1 MDVSNLLG
9 ILIAISVS
17 IFVMYIAKFENK
29 IVQKILHWLPAI
41 LLTFL
46 IPGILSFIF
55 NLSLENIVLH
65 DWSKAYIY
73 PITIFCIMSSM
84 SLAQLKIV
92 GLKPLLLF
100 FIGSFTIAIIPALL
114 FMLYFMG
121 SEQMVDLWKGIIPIV
136 GSWIGGSSS
145 MLVLK
150 EYVAVREDLFL
161 SVLLLDNMIQNIV
174 MIFLFQIIRKTDY
187 FNQKFKITQS
197 ITFSQSNKDPALDTQ
212 KNPYLSVLIS
222 LLVTA
227 GVVTMNFSF
236 ITNVIILSILGL
248 LIGNLLR
255 FWSFDVNLKIGSIG
269 IIVIMSILGLKL
281 KFNDFELPMILILF
295 MVNWMIINLLV
306 IAYFNYKLKISMA
319 WGPIAMMANIGGI
332 STSPALAS
340 AYNEKLMPHAV
351 VLAIVSMA
359 TGTFW
364 GFLTTFLIELQL

>member
-1 MDVSNLLG
+1 LSESNLLG
-9 ILIAISVS
+9 IFIALSVS
-17 IFVMYIAKFENK
+17 IFVMMIAKYENK

-46 IPGILSFIF
+46 IPGVLSFVF
-55 NLSLENIVLH
+55 DLSLENIVLH

-92 GLKPLLLF
+92 GLKPLILF
-100 FIGSFTIAIIPALL
+100 FIGSFTIAVIPALL
-114 FMLYFMG
+114 FMLYYLG
-121 SEQMVDLWKGIIPIV
+121 NEQMADLWKGIIPIV

-174 MIFLFQIIRKTDY
+174 MIFLFQIIRRTDEY
-187 FNQKFKITQS
+187 NQKFNISQPIS
-197 ITFSQSNKDPALDTQ
+197 FSEKEQNQNRIQ
-212 KNPYLSVLIS
+212 KNPYLSVLIAVG
-222 LLVTA
+222 LTALVVA
-227 GVVTMNFSF
+227 MEFSF
-236 ITNVIILSILGL
+236 ITNVIILSITGL
-248 LIGNLLR
+248 VVGNVFR
-255 FWSFDVNLKIGSIG
+255 FWSFDINLKIGSVG
-269 IIVIMSILGLKL
+269 IILIMSILGLKL

-295 MVNWMIINLLV
+295 MINWMIIN
-306 IAYFNYKLKISMA
+306 IAVMAFFNYKLKISMA

-340 AYNEKLMPHAV
+340 AYDKRLMPHAV

-364 GFLTTFLIELQL
+364 GFLTTLLIESQL

>member
-1 MDVSNLLG
+1 MG
-9 ILIAISVS
+9 ILIAFSVS
-17 IFVMYIAKFENK
+17 IFVMWIAKFNNK

-46 IPGILSFIF
+46 IPGVLSFIF
-55 NLSLENIVLH
+55 DLSLENIVLH

-84 SLAQLKIV
+84 SLSQLKII

-100 FIGSFTIAIIPALL
+100 FIGSFTIAIIPAIL
-114 FMLYFMG
+114 FMLYYMG
-121 SEQMVDLWKGIIPIV
+121 SEDMIDLWKGIIPIV

-150 EYVAVREDLFL
+150 EYVSVREDLFL

-174 MIFLFQIIRKTDY
+174 MIFLFQIIRRTREL
-187 FNQKFKITQS
+187 NQKFKFAQS
-197 ITFSQSNKDPALDTQ
+197 IPLIENKPEGKVKS
-212 KNPYLSVLIS
+212 KNSFLSVLIA
-222 LLVTA
+222 LGITALVV
-227 GVVTMNFSF
+227 GMKFNF

-248 LIGNLLR
+248 IIGNVLK
-255 FWSFDVNLKIGSIG
+255 FWSFDINLKIGSIG
-269 IIVIMSILGLKL
+269 IIFIMSILGLKL

-295 MVNWMIINLLV
+295 MINWMIINIIV

-332 STSPALAS
+332 STSPALAA

>member
-1 MDVSNLLG
+1 MKLDNLLG
-9 ILIAISVS
+9 VFIALSVS
-17 IFVMYIAKFENK
+17 IFVMYIAKSQNK
-29 IVQKILHWLPAI
+29 IIQKIIYWLPAI

-46 IPGILSFIF
+46 IPGLLSFAF

-65 DWSKAYIY
+65 DWSKTYIY

-92 GLKPLLLF
+92 GLKPLFLF
-100 FIGSFTIAIIPALL
+100 FIGSFTISTVPAILV
-114 FMLYFMG
+114 MLYFSG
-121 SEQMVDLWKGIIPIV
+121 SDQMIELWKGISPIV

-150 EYVAVREDLFL
+150 EYVSVREDLFL

-174 MIFLFQIIRKTDY
+174 MILLFQIIRRTDH
-187 FNQKFKITQS
+187 FNSKLNIGQSHEFKENRPEIDTGSKIQS
-197 ITFSQSNKDPALDTQ
+197 
-212 KNPYLSVLIS
+212 LSILIS
-222 LLVTA
+222 IAITAFVILL
-227 GVVTMNFSF
+227 NFSF
-236 ITNVIILSILGL
+236 ITNIILLSILGL
-248 LIGNLLR
+248 IIGNSLR
-255 FWSFDVNLKIGSIG
+255 FWSFGINLKIGSIG

-281 KFNDFELPMILILF
+281 KFNDFELPWILILF
-295 MVNWMIINLLV
+295 MINWMIINLAI
-306 IAYFNYKLKISMA
+306 IAYFNYKLKISMV

-340 AYNEKLMPHAV
+340 AYDKKLMPHSV
-351 VLAIVSMA
+351 VLAILSMA

>member
-1 MDVSNLLG
+1 MDNANFLG
-9 ILIAISVS
+9 IFIAISVS
-17 IFVMYIAKFENK
+17 IFVIYIAKFKNK
-29 IVQKILHWLPAI
+29 IIQKILHWLPAI

-55 NLSLENIVLH
+55 DLSLENIPLH
-65 DWSKAYIY
+65 NWSKAYIY

-92 GLKPLLLF
+92 GVKPLLLF
-100 FIGSFTIAIIPALL
+100 FIGSFTIAVIPVFL
-114 FMLYFMG
+114 FMVYSMAG
-121 SEQMVDLWKGIIPIV
+121 EQMAESWRGIIPIV

-150 EYVAVREDLFL
+150 EYVSVREDLFL

-174 MIFLFQIIRKTDY
+174 MIFLFQIIRRTDHL
-187 FNQKFKITQS
+187 NEKLKISQS
-197 ITFSQSNKDPALDTQ
+197 ILLTEKDTDGNLTT
-212 KNPYLSVLIS
+212 KNPYWSLLISVLI
-222 LLVTA
+222 T
-227 GVVTMNFSF
+227 GTVVWMEFDF
-236 ITNVIILSILGL
+236 IINVIILSVLGL
-248 LIGNLLR
+248 VIGNVLK
-255 FWSFDVNLKIGSIG
+255 FWSFGINLKIGSVG

-281 KFNDFELPMILILF
+281 KLNDFELPWVLIFFMI
-295 MVNWMIINLLV
+295 NWMIINIMV

-340 AYNEKLMPHAV
+340 AYNKKLMPHAV

-364 GFLTTFLIELQL
+364 GFLTAFLIELQL

>member
-1 MDVSNLLG
+1 MNTSNLLG
-9 ILIAISVS
+9 IFIAISVS
-17 IFVMYIAKFENK
+17 VFVIYIAKFKNK

-55 NLSLENIVLH
+55 DLSLENIPLH
-65 DWSKAYIY
+65 NWSKAYIY

-92 GLKPLLLF
+92 GVKPLLLF
-100 FIGSFTIAIIPALL
+100 LVGSFTIAVIPAFL
-114 FMLYFMG
+114 FFFYLMG
-121 SEQMVDLWKGIIPIV
+121 SEQMLELWRGIIPIV

-150 EYVAVREDLFL
+150 EYVSVREDLFL

-174 MIFLFQIIRKTDY
+174 MIFLFQIIRRTDH
-187 FNQKFKITQS
+187 FNQKFNIYQS
-197 ITFSQSNKDPALDTQ
+197 ISFTEKKTNEQLTN
-212 KNPYLSVLIS
+212 KNPYWSILIAVLI
-222 LLVTA
+222 T
-227 GVVTMNFSF
+227 GTVVWLEFDF
-236 ITNVIILSILGL
+236 IVNVIILSILGL
-248 LIGNLLR
+248 VIGNILK
-255 FWSFDVNLKIGSIG
+255 FWSFGINLKIGSVG

-281 KFNDFELPMILILF
+281 KFAGFELPWVLILF
-295 MVNWMIINLLV
+295 MINWMIINILV

-340 AYNEKLMPHAV
+340 AYNKKLMPHAV

>member
-1 MDVSNLLG
+1 MSESNLLG
-9 ILIAISVS
+9 IFIALSVS
-17 IFVMYIAKFENK
+17 IFVMLIAKYENK

-46 IPGILSFIF
+46 IPGVISFVF
-55 NLSLENIVLH
+55 DLSLENIVLH

-92 GLKPLLLF
+92 GLKPLILF
-100 FIGSFTIAIIPALL
+100 LIGSFTIAVIPALL
-114 FMLYFMG
+114 FMLYYLG
-121 SEQMVDLWKGIIPIV
+121 NEQMADLWKGIIPIV

-174 MIFLFQIIRKTDY
+174 MIFLFQIIRRTDEY
-187 FNQKFKITQS
+187 NQKFNISQPIS
-197 ITFSQSNKDPALDTQ
+197 FSEKEQNQNRIQ
-212 KNPYLSVLIS
+212 KNPYLSVLIAVG
-222 LLVTA
+222 LTALVVA
-227 GVVTMNFSF
+227 MEFSF
-236 ITNVIILSILGL
+236 ITNVIILSITGL
-248 LIGNLLR
+248 VVGNVFR
-255 FWSFDVNLKIGSIG
+255 FWSFDINLKIGSVG
-269 IIVIMSILGLKL
+269 IILIMSILGLKL

-295 MVNWMIINLLV
+295 MINWMIIN
-306 IAYFNYKLKISMA
+306 IAVMAFFNYKLKISMA

-340 AYNEKLMPHAV
+340 AYDQRLMPHAV

-364 GFLTTFLIELQL
+364 GFLTTLLIESQL

>member
-1 MDVSNLLG
+1 MDQNNLLG
-9 ILIAISVS
+9 IFIALSVS
-17 IFVMYIAKFENK
+17 IFVMWIAKFKNK
-29 IVQKILHWLPAI
+29 IVQNILHWLPAI

-46 IPGILSFIF
+46 IPGVVSFIF
-55 NLSLENIVLH
+55 NLSLENILLH

-100 FIGSFTIAIIPALL
+100 FIGSFTIAVIPALL
-114 FMLYFMG
+114 FMFYYLG
-121 SEQMVDLWKGIIPIV
+121 SEEMVDLWRGIIPIV

-174 MIFLFQIIRKTDY
+174 MIFLFQIIRKTASL
-187 FNQKFKITQS
+187 NQKFKISQS
-197 ITFSQSNKDPALDTQ
+197 IDFVEYQLEEKPKS
-212 KNPYLSVLIS
+212 KNPFLSVLIS
-222 LLVTA
+222 IVITA
-227 GVVTMNFSF
+227 GVVAMKFSF

-248 LIGNLLR
+248 MIGNVLK
-255 FWSFDVNLKIGSIG
+255 FWSFNINLKIGSIG
-269 IIVIMSILGLKL
+269 IILIMSILGLKL
-281 KFNDFELPMILILF
+281 KFNDFELPMVLILF
-295 MVNWMIINLLV
+295 MINWMIINILV

>member
-1 MDVSNLLG
+1 MNTSNLLG
-9 ILIAISVS
+9 IFIAISVS
-17 IFVMYIAKFENK
+17 VFVIYIAKFKNK

-55 NLSLENIVLH
+55 DLSLENIPLH
-65 DWSKAYIY
+65 NWSKAYIY

-92 GLKPLLLF
+92 GVKPLLLF
-100 FIGSFTIAIIPALL
+100 LVGSFTIAVIPAFL
-114 FMLYFMG
+114 FFLYLMG
-121 SEQMVDLWKGIIPIV
+121 SEQMIELWRGIIPIV

-150 EYVAVREDLFL
+150 EYVSVREDLFL

-174 MIFLFQIIRKTDY
+174 MIFLFQIIRRTDH
-187 FNQKFKITQS
+187 FNQKFNISQS
-197 ITFSQSNKDPALDTQ
+197 ISFTENKTKEQLTN
-212 KNPYLSVLIS
+212 KNPYWSILIAVLI
-222 LLVTA
+222 T
-227 GVVTMNFSF
+227 GIVVWLELDF
-236 ITNVIILSILGL
+236 IVNVIILSILGL
-248 LIGNLLR
+248 VIGNILK
-255 FWSFDVNLKIGSIG
+255 FWSFGINLKIGSVG

-281 KFNDFELPMILILF
+281 KFDSFELPWVLILF
-295 MVNWMIINLLV
+295 MINWMIINILV

-340 AYNEKLMPHAV
+340 AYNKKLMPHAV

>member
-1 MDVSNLLG
+1 MSESNLLG
-9 ILIAISVS
+9 IFIALSVS
-17 IFVMYIAKFENK
+17 IFVMLIAKYENK

-46 IPGILSFIF
+46 IPGVLSFVF
-55 NLSLENIVLH
+55 DLSLENIVLH

-92 GLKPLLLF
+92 GLKPLILF
-100 FIGSFTIAIIPALL
+100 FIGSFTIAVIPALL
-114 FMLYFMG
+114 FMLYYLG
-121 SEQMVDLWKGIIPIV
+121 NEQMADLWKGIIPIV

-174 MIFLFQIIRKTDY
+174 MIFLFQIIRRTDEY
-187 FNQKFKITQS
+187 NQKFNISQPIS
-197 ITFSQSNKDPALDTQ
+197 FSEKEQNQNRIQ
-212 KNPYLSVLIS
+212 KNPYLSVLIAVG
-222 LLVTA
+222 LTALVVA
-227 GVVTMNFSF
+227 MEFSF
-236 ITNVIILSILGL
+236 ITNVIILSITGL
-248 LIGNLLR
+248 VVGNVFR
-255 FWSFDVNLKIGSIG
+255 FWSFDINLKIGSVG
-269 IIVIMSILGLKL
+269 IILIMSILGLKL

-295 MVNWMIINLLV
+295 MINWMIIN
-306 IAYFNYKLKISMA
+306 IAVMAFFNYKLKISMA

-340 AYNEKLMPHAV
+340 AYDKRLMPHAV

-364 GFLTTFLIELQL
+364 GFLTTLLIESQL

>member
-1 MDVSNLLG
+1 M
-9 ILIAISVS
+9 
-17 IFVMYIAKFENK
+17 FVIYIAKFKNK

-55 NLSLENIVLH
+55 DLSLENIPLH
-65 DWSKAYIY
+65 NWSKAYIY

-92 GLKPLLLF
+92 GVKPLLLF
-100 FIGSFTIAIIPALL
+100 LVGSFTIAVIPTFL
-114 FMLYFMG
+114 FFLYLMG
-121 SEQMVDLWKGIIPIV
+121 SEQMLELWRGIIPIV

-150 EYVAVREDLFL
+150 EYVSVREDLFL

-174 MIFLFQIIRKTDY
+174 MIFLFQIIRRTDH
-187 FNQKFKITQS
+187 FNQKFNIYQS
-197 ITFSQSNKDPALDTQ
+197 ISFTEKKTNEQLTN
-212 KNPYLSVLIS
+212 KNPYWSILIAVLI
-222 LLVTA
+222 T
-227 GVVTMNFSF
+227 GTVVWLEFDF
-236 ITNVIILSILGL
+236 IVNVIILSILGL
-248 LIGNLLR
+248 VIGNILK
-255 FWSFDVNLKIGSIG
+255 FWSFGINLKIGSVG

-281 KFNDFELPMILILF
+281 KFDGFELPWVLILF
-295 MVNWMIINLLV
+295 MINWMIINILV
-306 IAYFNYKLKISMA
+306 ISYFNYKLKISMA

-340 AYNEKLMPHAV
+340 AYNKKLMPHAV

>member
-1 MDVSNLLG
+1 MDTANLLG
-9 ILIAISVS
+9 IFIAISVS
-17 IFVMYIAKFENK
+17 IFVIYIAKYKNK
-29 IVQKILHWLPAI
+29 FVQKILHWLPAI

-55 NLSLENIVLH
+55 DLSLENIPLH

-92 GLKPLLLF
+92 GVKPLLLF
-100 FIGSFTIAIIPALL
+100 FIGSFTIAAIPAFL
-114 FMLYFMG
+114 FMFYFMG
-121 SEQMVDLWKGIIPIV
+121 SEQMVELWRGIIPIV

-150 EYVAVREDLFL
+150 EYVSVKEELFL

-174 MIFLFQIIRKTDY
+174 MIFLFQIIRRTDH
-187 FNQKFKITQS
+187 FNQKFKISQS
-197 ITFSQSNKDPALDTQ
+197 IHFTKKDTNGHLTT
-212 KNPYLSVLIS
+212 KNPYWS
-222 LLVTA
+222 LLIAVLFT
-227 GVVTMNFSF
+227 GTVVWLEFDF
-236 ITNVIILSILGL
+236 IINVIILSILGL
-248 LIGNLLR
+248 VIGNVLK
-255 FWSFDVNLKIGSIG
+255 FWSFGINLKIGSIG

-281 KFNDFELPMILILF
+281 KFNDFELPWVLILF
-295 MVNWMIINLLV
+295 MINWMIINIMV

-340 AYNEKLMPHAV
+340 AYNKKLMPHAV

>member
-1 MDVSNLLG
+1 MDTANLLG
-9 ILIAISVS
+9 IFIAISVS
-17 IFVMYIAKFENK
+17 IFVIYIAKYKNK

-55 NLSLENIVLH
+55 DLSLENIPLH
-65 DWSKAYIY
+65 DWSKAFIY

-92 GLKPLLLF
+92 GVKPLLLF
-100 FIGSFTIAIIPALL
+100 FIGSFTIAVIPAFL
-114 FMLYFMG
+114 FMFYLMG
-121 SEQMVDLWKGIIPIV
+121 SEQMLELWRGIIPIV

-150 EYVAVREDLFL
+150 EYVSVREDLFL

-174 MIFLFQIIRKTDY
+174 MIFLFQIIRRTDH
-187 FNQKFKITQS
+187 FNQKFKISQS
-197 ITFSQSNKDPALDTQ
+197 IHFAEKDTHGHLTP
-212 KNPYLSVLIS
+212 KNPYWSLLIGVLI
-222 LLVTA
+222 T
-227 GVVTMNFSF
+227 GTVVWLEFDF
-236 ITNVIILSILGL
+236 IINVIILSILGL
-248 LIGNLLR
+248 VIGNVLK
-255 FWSFDVNLKIGSIG
+255 FWSFGINLKIGSIG

-281 KFNDFELPMILILF
+281 KFNDFELPWVLILF
-295 MVNWMIINLLV
+295 MINWMIINIMV

-340 AYNEKLMPHAV
+340 AYNKKLMPHAV

>member
-1 MDVSNLLG
+1 MSESNLLG
-9 ILIAISVS
+9 IFIALSVS
-17 IFVMYIAKFENK
+17 IFVMMIAKYENK

-46 IPGILSFIF
+46 IPGVLSFVF
-55 NLSLENIVLH
+55 DLSLENIVLH

-92 GLKPLLLF
+92 GLKPLILF
-100 FIGSFTIAIIPALL
+100 FIGSFTIAVIPALL
-114 FMLYFMG
+114 FMLYYLG
-121 SEQMVDLWKGIIPIV
+121 NEQMADLWKGIIPIV

-174 MIFLFQIIRKTDY
+174 MIFLFQIIRRTDEY
-187 FNQKFKITQS
+187 NQKFNISQPIS
-197 ITFSQSNKDPALDTQ
+197 FSEKEQNQNRIQ
-212 KNPYLSVLIS
+212 KNPYLSVLIAVG
-222 LLVTA
+222 LTALVVA
-227 GVVTMNFSF
+227 MEFSF
-236 ITNVIILSILGL
+236 ITNVIILSITGL
-248 LIGNLLR
+248 VVGNVFR
-255 FWSFDVNLKIGSIG
+255 FWSFDINLKIGSVG
-269 IIVIMSILGLKL
+269 IILIMSILGLKL

-295 MVNWMIINLLV
+295 MINWMIINIAV
-306 IAYFNYKLKISMA
+306 IAFFNYKLKISMA

-340 AYNEKLMPHAV
+340 AYDQRLMPHAV

-364 GFLTTFLIELQL
+364 GFLTTLLIESQL

>member
-1 MDVSNLLG
+1 MSESNLLG
-9 ILIAISVS
+9 IFIALSVS
-17 IFVMYIAKFENK
+17 IFVMMIAKYENK

-46 IPGILSFIF
+46 IPGVLSFVF
-55 NLSLENIVLH
+55 DLSLENIVLH

-92 GLKPLLLF
+92 GLKPLILF
-100 FIGSFTIAIIPALL
+100 FIGSFTIAVIPALL
-114 FMLYFMG
+114 FMLYYLG
-121 SEQMVDLWKGIIPIV
+121 NEQMADLWKGIIPIV

-174 MIFLFQIIRKTDY
+174 MIFLFQIIRRTDEY
-187 FNQKFKITQS
+187 NQKFNISQPIS
-197 ITFSQSNKDPALDTQ
+197 FSEKEQNQNRIQ
-212 KNPYLSVLIS
+212 KNPYLSVLIAVG
-222 LLVTA
+222 LTALVVA
-227 GVVTMNFSF
+227 MEFSF
-236 ITNVIILSILGL
+236 ITNVIILSITGL
-248 LIGNLLR
+248 VVGNVFR
-255 FWSFDVNLKIGSIG
+255 FWSFGINLKIGSVG
-269 IIVIMSILGLKL
+269 IILIMSILGLKL

-295 MVNWMIINLLV
+295 MINWMIINIAV
-306 IAYFNYKLKISMA
+306 IAFFNYKLKISMA

-340 AYNEKLMPHAV
+340 AYDQRLMPHAV

-364 GFLTTFLIELQL
+364 GFLTTLLIESQL

>member
-1 MDVSNLLG
+1 MNTSNLLG
-9 ILIAISVS
+9 IFIAISVS
-17 IFVMYIAKFENK
+17 VFVIYIAKFKNK

-55 NLSLENIVLH
+55 DLSLENIPLH
-65 DWSKAYIY
+65 NWSKAYIY

-92 GLKPLLLF
+92 GVKPLLLF
-100 FIGSFTIAIIPALL
+100 LVGSFTIAVIPAFL
-114 FMLYFMG
+114 FFLYLMG
-121 SEQMVDLWKGIIPIV
+121 SEQMLELWRGIIPIV

-150 EYVAVREDLFL
+150 EYVSVREDLFL

-174 MIFLFQIIRKTDY
+174 MIFLFQIIRRTDH
-187 FNQKFKITQS
+187 FNQKFNISQS
-197 ITFSQSNKDPALDTQ
+197 ISFIENKTNEQLTN
-212 KNPYLSVLIS
+212 KNPYWSILIAVLI
-222 LLVTA
+222 T
-227 GVVTMNFSF
+227 GTVVWLEFDF
-236 ITNVIILSILGL
+236 IVNVIILSILGL
-248 LIGNLLR
+248 VIGNILK
-255 FWSFDVNLKIGSIG
+255 FWSFGINLKIGSVG

-281 KFNDFELPMILILF
+281 KFDSFELPWVLILF
-295 MVNWMIINLLV
+295 MINWMIINILV

-340 AYNEKLMPHAV
+340 AYNKKLMPHAV

>member
-1 MDVSNLLG
+1 MDGSNLLG
-9 ILIAISVS
+9 IFIAISVS
-17 IFVMYIAKFENK
+17 IFVMYITKFENK
-29 IVQKILHWLPAI
+29 TVQKILHWLPAI

-46 IPGILSFIF
+46 IPGLLSFVF
-55 NLSLENIVLH
+55 DLSLENILLH

-121 SEQMVDLWKGIIPIV
+121 SHQMVDLWKGIIPIV

-150 EYVAVREDLFL
+150 EYVSVREDLFL

-174 MIFLFQIIRKTDY
+174 MILLFQIIRKTDH
-187 FNQKFKITQS
+187 FNQKFKFTQS
-197 ITFSQSNKDPALDTQ
+197 ISISEDTTDASAVP
-212 KNPYLSVLIS
+212 KNPYLSVLIAV
-222 LLVTA
+222 LVTA
-227 GVVTMNFSF
+227 GVVAMNFSF

-248 LIGNLLR
+248 LIGNLLK
-255 FWSFDVNLKIGSIG
+255 FWSFGANLKIGSVG

-281 KFNDFELPMILILF
+281 KFNDFELPVILILF
-295 MVNWMIINLLV
+295 MINWMIINLLV
-306 IAYFNYKLKISMA
+306 ISYFNYKLKISMA

>member
-1 MDVSNLLG
+1 MKLDNLLG
-9 ILIAISVS
+9 VFIALSVS
-17 IFVMYIAKFENK
+17 IFVMYIAKSQNK
-29 IVQKILHWLPAI
+29 IIQKIIYWLPAI

-46 IPGILSFIF
+46 IPGLLSFAF

-65 DWSKAYIY
+65 DWSKTYIY

-92 GLKPLLLF
+92 GLKPLFLF
-100 FIGSFTIAIIPALL
+100 FIGSFTISTVPAILV
-114 FMLYFMG
+114 MLYFSG
-121 SEQMVDLWKGIIPIV
+121 SDQMIELWKGIIPIV

-150 EYVAVREDLFL
+150 EYVSVREDLFL

-174 MIFLFQIIRKTDY
+174 MILLFQIIRRTDH
-187 FNQKFKITQS
+187 FNSKLNIGQSHEFKENRPEIDTGSKIQS
-197 ITFSQSNKDPALDTQ
+197 
-212 KNPYLSVLIS
+212 LSILIS
-222 LLVTA
+222 IAITAFVILL
-227 GVVTMNFSF
+227 NFSF
-236 ITNVIILSILGL
+236 ITNIILLSILGL
-248 LIGNLLR
+248 IIGNSLR
-255 FWSFDVNLKIGSIG
+255 FWSFGINLKIGSIG

-281 KFNDFELPMILILF
+281 KFNDFELPWILILF
-295 MVNWMIINLLV
+295 MINWMIINLAI
-306 IAYFNYKLKISMA
+306 IAYFNYKLKISMV

-340 AYNEKLMPHAV
+340 AYDKKLMPHSV
-351 VLAIVSMA
+351 VLAILSMA

>member
-1 MDVSNLLG
+1 MSESNLLG
-9 ILIAISVS
+9 IFIALSVS
-17 IFVMYIAKFENK
+17 IFVMLIAKYENK

-46 IPGILSFIF
+46 IPGVISFVF
-55 NLSLENIVLH
+55 DLSLENIVLH

-92 GLKPLLLF
+92 GLKPLILF
-100 FIGSFTIAIIPALL
+100 LIGSFTIAVIPALL
-114 FMLYFMG
+114 FMLYYLG
-121 SEQMVDLWKGIIPIV
+121 NEQMADLWKGIIPIV

-174 MIFLFQIIRKTDY
+174 MIFLFQIIRRTDEY
-187 FNQKFKITQS
+187 NQKFNISQPIS
-197 ITFSQSNKDPALDTQ
+197 FSEKEQNQNRIQ
-212 KNPYLSVLIS
+212 KNPYLSVLIAVG
-222 LLVTA
+222 LTALVVA
-227 GVVTMNFSF
+227 MEFSF
-236 ITNVIILSILGL
+236 ITNVIILSITGL
-248 LIGNLLR
+248 VVGNVFR
-255 FWSFDVNLKIGSIG
+255 FWSFDINLKIGSVG
-269 IIVIMSILGLKL
+269 IILIMSILGLKL

-295 MVNWMIINLLV
+295 MINWMIIN
-306 IAYFNYKLKISMA
+306 IAVMAFFNYKLKISMA

-340 AYNEKLMPHAV
+340 AYDKRLMPHAV

-364 GFLTTFLIELQL
+364 GFLTTLLIESQL

>member
-1 MDVSNLLG
+1 MLG
-9 ILIAISVS
+9 IFIALSVS
-17 IFVMYIAKFENK
+17 IFVMLIAKYENK

-46 IPGILSFIF
+46 IPGVLSFVF
-55 NLSLENIVLH
+55 DLSLENIVLH

-92 GLKPLLLF
+92 GLKPLILF
-100 FIGSFTIAIIPALL
+100 FIGSFTIAVIPALL
-114 FMLYFMG
+114 FMLYYLG
-121 SEQMVDLWKGIIPIV
+121 NEQMADLWKGIIPIV

-174 MIFLFQIIRKTDY
+174 MIFLFQIIRRTDEY
-187 FNQKFKITQS
+187 NQKFNISQPIS
-197 ITFSQSNKDPALDTQ
+197 FSEKEQNQNRIQ
-212 KNPYLSVLIS
+212 KNPYLSVLIAVG
-222 LLVTA
+222 LTALVVA
-227 GVVTMNFSF
+227 MEFSF
-236 ITNVIILSILGL
+236 ITNVIILSITGL
-248 LIGNLLR
+248 VVGNVFR
-255 FWSFDVNLKIGSIG
+255 FWSFDINLKIGSVG
-269 IIVIMSILGLKL
+269 IILIMSILGLKL

-295 MVNWMIINLLV
+295 MINWMIIN
-306 IAYFNYKLKISMA
+306 IAVMAFFNYKLKISMA

-340 AYNEKLMPHAV
+340 AYDKRLMPHAV

-364 GFLTTFLIELQL
+364 GFLTTLLIESQL

>member
-1 MDVSNLLG
+1 MEENNFLG
-9 ILIAISVS
+9 ILIAFSVS
-17 IFVMYIAKFENK
+17 IFVMWIAKFNNK

-46 IPGILSFIF
+46 IPGVLSFIF
-55 NLSLENIVLH
+55 DLSLENIVLH

-84 SLAQLKIV
+84 SLSQLKIV

-100 FIGSFTIAIIPALL
+100 FIGSFTIAVIPAIL
-114 FMLYFMG
+114 FMLYNMG
-121 SEQMVDLWKGIIPIV
+121 SEDMIDLWKGIIPIV

-150 EYVAVREDLFL
+150 EYVSVREDLFL

-174 MIFLFQIIRKTDY
+174 MIFLFQIIRRTGEL
-187 FNQKFKITQS
+187 NQKFKFTQS
-197 ITFSQSNKDPALDTQ
+197 IPLIENKPEGKVKS
-212 KNPYLSVLIS
+212 KNSFLSVLIA
-222 LLVTA
+222 LGITALV
-227 GVVTMNFSF
+227 VVMKFNF

-248 LIGNLLR
+248 IIGNVLK
-255 FWSFDVNLKIGSIG
+255 FWSFDINLKIGSIG
-269 IIVIMSILGLKL
+269 IIFIMSILGLKL

-295 MVNWMIINLLV
+295 MINWMIINILV

-332 STSPALAS
+332 STSPALAA

>member
-1 MDVSNLLG
+1 MNTSNLLG
-9 ILIAISVS
+9 IFIAISVS
-17 IFVMYIAKFENK
+17 VFVIYIAKFKNK

-55 NLSLENIVLH
+55 DLSLENIPLH
-65 DWSKAYIY
+65 NWSKAYIY

-92 GLKPLLLF
+92 GVKPLLLF
-100 FIGSFTIAIIPALL
+100 LVGSFTIAVIPPFL
-114 FMLYFMG
+114 FFFYLMG
-121 SEQMVDLWKGIIPIV
+121 SEQMLELWRGIIPIV

-150 EYVAVREDLFL
+150 EYVSVREDLFL

-174 MIFLFQIIRKTDY
+174 MIFLFQIIRRTDH
-187 FNQKFKITQS
+187 FNQKFNISQS
-197 ITFSQSNKDPALDTQ
+197 ISFNENKTNEQLTN
-212 KNPYLSVLIS
+212 KNPYWSILIGVLI
-222 LLVTA
+222 T
-227 GVVTMNFSF
+227 GTVVWLEFDF
-236 ITNVIILSILGL
+236 IVNVIILSILGL
-248 LIGNLLR
+248 VIGNILK
-255 FWSFDVNLKIGSIG
+255 FWSFGINLKIGSVG

-281 KFNDFELPMILILF
+281 KFDGFELPWVLILF
-295 MVNWMIINLLV
+295 MINWMIINILV
-306 IAYFNYKLKISMA
+306 ISYFNYKLKISMA

-340 AYNEKLMPHAV
+340 AYNKKLMPHAV

>member
-1 MDVSNLLG
+1 MNTSNLLG
-9 ILIAISVS
+9 IFIAISVS
-17 IFVMYIAKFENK
+17 VFVIYIAKFKNK

-55 NLSLENIVLH
+55 DLSLENIPLH
-65 DWSKAYIY
+65 NWSKAYIY

-92 GLKPLLLF
+92 GVKPLLLF
-100 FIGSFTIAIIPALL
+100 LVGSFTIAVIPAFL
-114 FMLYFMG
+114 FFFYLMG
-121 SEQMVDLWKGIIPIV
+121 SDQMLELWRGIIPIV

-150 EYVAVREDLFL
+150 EYVSVREDLFL

-174 MIFLFQIIRKTDY
+174 MIFLFQIIRRTDH
-187 FNQKFKITQS
+187 FNQKFNISQS
-197 ITFSQSNKDPALDTQ
+197 ISFNENKTNEQLTN
-212 KNPYLSVLIS
+212 KNPYWSILIAVLI
-222 LLVTA
+222 T
-227 GVVTMNFSF
+227 GTVVWLEFDF
-236 ITNVIILSILGL
+236 IVNVIILSILGL
-248 LIGNLLR
+248 VIGNILK
-255 FWSFDVNLKIGSIG
+255 FWSFGINLKIGSVG

-281 KFNDFELPMILILF
+281 KFDSFELPWVLILF
-295 MVNWMIINLLV
+295 MINWMIINILV

-340 AYNEKLMPHAV
+340 AYNKKLMPHAV

>member
-1 MDVSNLLG
+1 MNTSNLLG
-9 ILIAISVS
+9 IFIAISVS
-17 IFVMYIAKFENK
+17 VFVIYIAKFKNK

-55 NLSLENIVLH
+55 DLSLENIPLH
-65 DWSKAYIY
+65 NWSKAYIY

-92 GLKPLLLF
+92 GVKPLLLF
-100 FIGSFTIAIIPALL
+100 LVGSFTIAVIPALL
-114 FMLYFMG
+114 FLLYLMG
-121 SEQMVDLWKGIIPIV
+121 SEQMLELWKGIIPIV

-150 EYVAVREDLFL
+150 EYVSVREDLFL

-174 MIFLFQIIRKTDY
+174 MIFLFQIIRRTDH
-187 FNQKFKITQS
+187 FNQKFNISQS
-197 ITFSQSNKDPALDTQ
+197 ISFTENKTKEQLTN
-212 KNPYLSVLIS
+212 KNPYWSILIAVLI
-222 LLVTA
+222 T
-227 GVVTMNFSF
+227 GIVVWLELDF
-236 ITNVIILSILGL
+236 IVNVIILSILGL
-248 LIGNLLR
+248 VIGNILK
-255 FWSFDVNLKIGSIG
+255 FWSFGINLKIGSVG

-281 KFNDFELPMILILF
+281 KFDSFELPWVLILF
-295 MVNWMIINLLV
+295 MINWMIINILV
-306 IAYFNYKLKISMA
+306 IAYFNYKLNISMA

-340 AYNEKLMPHAV
+340 AYNKKLMPHAV

>member
-1 MDVSNLLG
+1 MSESNLLG
-9 ILIAISVS
+9 IFIALSVS
-17 IFVMYIAKFENK
+17 IFVMLIAKYENK

-46 IPGILSFIF
+46 IPGVLSFVF
-55 NLSLENIVLH
+55 DLSLENIVLH

-92 GLKPLLLF
+92 GLKPLILF
-100 FIGSFTIAIIPALL
+100 FIGSFTIAVIPALL
-114 FMLYFMG
+114 FMLYYLG
-121 SEQMVDLWKGIIPIV
+121 NEQMADLWKGIIPIV

-174 MIFLFQIIRKTDY
+174 MIFLFQIIRRTDEY
-187 FNQKFKITQS
+187 NQKFNISQPIS
-197 ITFSQSNKDPALDTQ
+197 FSEKEQNQNRIQ
-212 KNPYLSVLIS
+212 KNPYLSVLIAVG
-222 LLVTA
+222 LTALVVA
-227 GVVTMNFSF
+227 MEFSF
-236 ITNVIILSILGL
+236 ITNVIILSITGL
-248 LIGNLLR
+248 VVGNVFR
-255 FWSFDVNLKIGSIG
+255 FWSFDINLKIGSVG
-269 IIVIMSILGLKL
+269 IILIMSILGLKL

-295 MVNWMIINLLV
+295 MINWMIIIIAV
-306 IAYFNYKLKISMA
+306 IAFFNYKLKISMA

-340 AYNEKLMPHAV
+340 AYDQRLMPHAV

-364 GFLTTFLIELQL
+364 GFLTTLLIESQL

>member
-1 MDVSNLLG
+1 LSESNLLG
-9 ILIAISVS
+9 IFIALSVS
-17 IFVMYIAKFENK
+17 IFVMMIAKYENK

-46 IPGILSFIF
+46 IPGVLSFVF
-55 NLSLENIVLH
+55 DLSLENIVLH

-92 GLKPLLLF
+92 GLKPLILF
-100 FIGSFTIAIIPALL
+100 FIGSFTIAVIPALL
-114 FMLYFMG
+114 FMLYYLG
-121 SEQMVDLWKGIIPIV
+121 NEQMADLWKGIIPIV

-174 MIFLFQIIRKTDY
+174 MIFLFQIIRRTDEY
-187 FNQKFKITQS
+187 NQKFNISQPIS
-197 ITFSQSNKDPALDTQ
+197 FSEKEQNQNRIQ
-212 KNPYLSVLIS
+212 KNPYLSVLIAVG
-222 LLVTA
+222 LTALVVA
-227 GVVTMNFSF
+227 MEFSF
-236 ITNVIILSILGL
+236 ITNVIILSITGL
-248 LIGNLLR
+248 VVGNVFR
-255 FWSFDVNLKIGSIG
+255 FWSFDINLKIGSVG
-269 IIVIMSILGLKL
+269 IILIMSILGLKL

-295 MVNWMIINLLV
+295 MINWMIINIAV
-306 IAYFNYKLKISMA
+306 IAFFNYKLKISMA

-340 AYNEKLMPHAV
+340 AYDQRLMPHAV

-364 GFLTTFLIELQL
+364 GFLTTLLIESQL

>member
-1 MDVSNLLG
+1 MSESNLLG
-9 ILIAISVS
+9 IFIALSVS
-17 IFVMYIAKFENK
+17 IFVMMIAKYENK

-46 IPGILSFIF
+46 IPGVLSFVF
-55 NLSLENIVLH
+55 DLSLENIVLH

-92 GLKPLLLF
+92 GLKPLILF
-100 FIGSFTIAIIPALL
+100 FIGSFTIAVIPALL
-114 FMLYFMG
+114 FMLYYLG
-121 SEQMVDLWKGIIPIV
+121 NEQMADLWKGIIPIV

-174 MIFLFQIIRKTDY
+174 MIFLFQIIRRTDEY
-187 FNQKFKITQS
+187 NQKFNISQPIS
-197 ITFSQSNKDPALDTQ
+197 FSEKEQNQNRIQ
-212 KNPYLSVLIS
+212 KNPYLSVLIAVG
-222 LLVTA
+222 LTALVVA
-227 GVVTMNFSF
+227 MEFSF
-236 ITNVIILSILGL
+236 ITNVIILSITGL
-248 LIGNLLR
+248 VVGNVFR
-255 FWSFDVNLKIGSIG
+255 FWSFDINLKIGSVG
-269 IIVIMSILGLKL
+269 IILIMSILGLKL

-295 MVNWMIINLLV
+295 MINWMIIN
-306 IAYFNYKLKISMA
+306 IAVMAFFNYKLKISMA

-340 AYNEKLMPHAV
+340 AYDKRLMPHAV

-364 GFLTTFLIELQL
+364 GFLTTLLIESQL

>member
-1 MDVSNLLG
+1 MSESNLLG
-9 ILIAISVS
+9 IFIALSVS
-17 IFVMYIAKFENK
+17 IFVMLIAKYENK

-46 IPGILSFIF
+46 IPGVLSFVF
-55 NLSLENIVLH
+55 DLSLENIVLH

-92 GLKPLLLF
+92 GLKPLILF
-100 FIGSFTIAIIPALL
+100 FIGSSTIAVIPALL
-114 FMLYFMG
+114 FMLYYLG
-121 SEQMVDLWKGIIPIV
+121 NEQMADLWKGIIPIV

-174 MIFLFQIIRKTDY
+174 MIFLFQIIRRTDEY
-187 FNQKFKITQS
+187 NQKFNISQPIS
-197 ITFSQSNKDPALDTQ
+197 FSEKEQNQNRIQ
-212 KNPYLSVLIS
+212 KNPYLSVLIAVG
-222 LLVTA
+222 LTALVVA
-227 GVVTMNFSF
+227 MEFSF
-236 ITNVIILSILGL
+236 ITNVIILSITGL
-248 LIGNLLR
+248 VVGNVFR
-255 FWSFDVNLKIGSIG
+255 FWSFDINLKIGSVG
-269 IIVIMSILGLKL
+269 IILIMSILGLKL

-295 MVNWMIINLLV
+295 MINWMIINIAV
-306 IAYFNYKLKISMA
+306 IAFFNYKLKISMA

-340 AYNEKLMPHAV
+340 AYDQRLMPHAV

-364 GFLTTFLIELQL
+364 GFLTTLLIESQL

>member
-1 MDVSNLLG
+1 LEGNNFLG
-9 ILIAISVS
+9 IFIAFSVS
-17 IFVMYIAKFENK
+17 IFVMWIAKFNNR

-46 IPGILSFIF
+46 IPGVLSFIF
-55 NLSLENIVLH
+55 DLSLENIVLH

-84 SLAQLKIV
+84 SLSQLKIV

-100 FIGSFTIAIIPALL
+100 FIGSFTIAVIPAIL
-114 FMLYFMG
+114 FMLYYMG
-121 SEQMVDLWKGIIPIV
+121 SEDMIDLWKGIIPIV

-150 EYVAVREDLFL
+150 EYVSVREDLFL

-174 MIFLFQIIRKTDY
+174 MIFLFQIIRRTGEL
-187 FNQKFKITQS
+187 NQKFKFTQS
-197 ITFSQSNKDPALDTQ
+197 IPLIENKSEGKVKS
-212 KNPYLSVLIS
+212 KNSFLSVLIA
-222 LLVTA
+222 LGITALVV
-227 GVVTMNFSF
+227 GMKFNF

-248 LIGNLLR
+248 MIGNVLK
-255 FWSFDVNLKIGSIG
+255 FWSFDINLKIGSIG
-269 IIVIMSILGLKL
+269 IIFIMSILGLKL

-295 MVNWMIINLLV
+295 MINWMLINILV

-332 STSPALAS
+332 STSPALAA

>member
-1 MDVSNLLG
+1 MNTANLLG
-9 ILIAISVS
+9 IFIAISVS
-17 IFVMYIAKFENK
+17 VFVIYIAKFKNK
-29 IVQKILHWLPAI
+29 IVQKILHWLPPI

-55 NLSLENIVLH
+55 DLSLENIPLH
-65 DWSKAYIY
+65 NWSKDYIY

-92 GLKPLLLF
+92 GLRPLLLF
-100 FIGSFTIAIIPALL
+100 LVGSFTIAVIPAFL
-114 FMLYFMG
+114 FFLYLMG
-121 SEQMVDLWKGIIPIV
+121 SEQMLELWRGIIPIV

-150 EYVAVREDLFL
+150 EYVSVREDLFL

-174 MIFLFQIIRKTDY
+174 MIFLFQIIRKTDH
-187 FNQKFKITQS
+187 FNQKFKISQS
-197 ITFSQSNKDPALDTQ
+197 ISFTENKTNEQLTN
-212 KNPYLSVLIS
+212 KNPYWSILISVLI
-222 LLVTA
+222 T
-227 GVVTMNFSF
+227 GTVVWLEFDF

-248 LIGNLLR
+248 VIGNILK
-255 FWSFDVNLKIGSIG
+255 FWSFDINLKIGSIG

-281 KFNDFELPMILILF
+281 KFAGFELPWVLILF
-295 MVNWMIINLLV
+295 MINWMIINIMV

-340 AYNEKLMPHAV
+340 AYNKKLMPHAV
-351 VLAIVSMA
+351 VRAIVSMA

>member
-1 MDVSNLLG
+1 MDQNNLLG
-9 ILIAISVS
+9 IFIALSVS
-17 IFVMYIAKFENK
+17 IFVMWIAKLKNK
-29 IVQKILHWLPAI
+29 IVQNILHWLPAI

-46 IPGILSFIF
+46 IPGVVSFIF
-55 NLSLENIVLH
+55 NLSLENILLH

-100 FIGSFTIAIIPALL
+100 FIGSFTIAVIPALL
-114 FMLYFMG
+114 FMFYYMG
-121 SEQMVDLWKGIIPIV
+121 SEEMVDLWRGIIPIV

-174 MIFLFQIIRKTDY
+174 MIFLFQIIRKTASL
-187 FNQKFKITQS
+187 NKKFKISQS
-197 ITFSQSNKDPALDTQ
+197 IDFVEYQLEEKPKS
-212 KNPYLSVLIS
+212 KNPFLSILIS
-222 LLVTA
+222 IVITA
-227 GVVTMNFSF
+227 GVVAMKFSF

-248 LIGNLLR
+248 MIGNVLK
-255 FWSFDVNLKIGSIG
+255 FWSFNINLKIGSIG
-269 IIVIMSILGLKL
+269 IILIMSILGLKL
-281 KFNDFELPMILILF
+281 KFNDFELPMVLILF
-295 MVNWMIINLLV
+295 MINWMIINILV

-364 GFLTTFLIELQL
+364 GFLTTYLIELQL

>member
-1 MDVSNLLG
+1 MNTSNLLG
-9 ILIAISVS
+9 IFIAISVS
-17 IFVMYIAKFENK
+17 VFVIYIAKFKNK

-55 NLSLENIVLH
+55 DLSLENIPLH
-65 DWSKAYIY
+65 NWSKAYIY

-92 GLKPLLLF
+92 GVKPLLLF
-100 FIGSFTIAIIPALL
+100 LVGSFTIAVIPAFL
-114 FMLYFMG
+114 FFFYLMG
-121 SEQMVDLWKGIIPIV
+121 SEQMLELWRGIIPIV

-150 EYVAVREDLFL
+150 EYVSVREDLFL

-174 MIFLFQIIRKTDY
+174 MIFLFQIIRRTDH
-187 FNQKFKITQS
+187 FNQKFNISQS
-197 ITFSQSNKDPALDTQ
+197 ISFTENKTNEQLTN
-212 KNPYLSVLIS
+212 KNPYWSILIAVLI
-222 LLVTA
+222 T
-227 GVVTMNFSF
+227 GTVVWLEFDF
-236 ITNVIILSILGL
+236 IVNVIILSILGL
-248 LIGNLLR
+248 VIGNILK
-255 FWSFDVNLKIGSIG
+255 FWSFGINLKIGSVG

-281 KFNDFELPMILILF
+281 KFDGFELPWVLILF
-295 MVNWMIINLLV
+295 MINWMIINILV

-340 AYNEKLMPHAV
+340 AYNKKLMPHAV

>member
-1 MDVSNLLG
+1 MDHSNLLG
-9 ILIAISVS
+9 LFIALTVS
-17 IFVMYIAKFENK
+17 IFVMWIAKVKNK
-29 IVQKILHWLPAI
+29 IVEKILHWLPAI

-46 IPGILSFIF
+46 IPGVLSFIF
-55 NLSLENIVLH
+55 DLSLENIVLH

-92 GLKPLLLF
+92 GLKPLMLF
-100 FIGSFTIAIIPALL
+100 FIGSFTIAVIPSLL
-114 FMLYFMG
+114 FQLYFMG
-121 SEQMVDLWKGIIPIV
+121 SKEMADLWRGIIPIV

-150 EYVAVREDLFL
+150 EYVAVREGLFL

-174 MIFLFQIIRKTDY
+174 MIFLFQIIRRTEE
-187 FNQKFKITQS
+187 FNKKLKITQS
-197 ITFSQSNKDPALDTQ
+197 ITLIEEQLEDKTKP
-212 KNPYLSVLIS
+212 KNLYLSVLIAV
-222 LLVTA
+222 LVTA
-227 GVVTMNFSF
+227 VVVVMNFSF
-236 ITNVIILSILGL
+236 ITNVIVLSILGL
-248 LIGNLLR
+248 VIGNVLK
-255 FWSFDVNLKIGSIG
+255 FWSFNVNLKIGSIG
-269 IIVIMSILGLKL
+269 IILIMSILGLKL
-281 KFNDFELPMILILF
+281 KFNDFELPFVLVLF
-295 MVNWMIINLLV
+295 MINWMIINLLV

-364 GFLTTFLIELQL
+364 GFLTTFLIELQI

>member
-1 MDVSNLLG
+1 MNTSNLLG
-9 ILIAISVS
+9 IFIAISVS
-17 IFVMYIAKFENK
+17 VFVIYIAKFKNK

-55 NLSLENIVLH
+55 DLSLENIPLH
-65 DWSKAYIY
+65 NWSKAYIY

-92 GLKPLLLF
+92 GVKPLLLF
-100 FIGSFTIAIIPALL
+100 LVGSFTIAVIPAFL
-114 FMLYFMG
+114 FFFYLMG
-121 SEQMVDLWKGIIPIV
+121 SEQMLELWRGIIPIV

-150 EYVAVREDLFL
+150 EYVSVREDLFL

-174 MIFLFQIIRKTDY
+174 MIFLFQIIRRTDH
-187 FNQKFKITQS
+187 FNQKFNISQS
-197 ITFSQSNKDPALDTQ
+197 ISFTENKTNELLTN
-212 KNPYLSVLIS
+212 KNPYWSILIAVLI
-222 LLVTA
+222 T
-227 GVVTMNFSF
+227 GTVVWLEFDF
-236 ITNVIILSILGL
+236 IVNVIILSILGL
-248 LIGNLLR
+248 VIGNILK
-255 FWSFDVNLKIGSIG
+255 FWSFGINLKIGSVG

-281 KFNDFELPMILILF
+281 KFAGFELPWVLILF
-295 MVNWMIINLLV
+295 MINWMIINILV

-340 AYNEKLMPHAV
+340 AYNKKLMPHAV

>member
-1 MDVSNLLG
+1 MNTSNLLG
-9 ILIAISVS
+9 IFIAISVS
-17 IFVMYIAKFENK
+17 VFVIYIAKFKNK

-55 NLSLENIVLH
+55 DLSLENIPLH
-65 DWSKAYIY
+65 NWSKAYIY

-92 GLKPLLLF
+92 GVKPLLLF
-100 FIGSFTIAIIPALL
+100 LVGSFTIAVIPAFL
-114 FMLYFMG
+114 FFLYLMG
-121 SEQMVDLWKGIIPIV
+121 SEQMIELWRGIIPIV

-150 EYVAVREDLFL
+150 EYVSVREDLFL
-161 SVLLLDNMIQNIV
+161 SVLLLDKMIQNIV
-174 MIFLFQIIRKTDY
+174 MIFLFQIIRRTDH
-187 FNQKFKITQS
+187 FNQKFNISQS
-197 ITFSQSNKDPALDTQ
+197 ISFTENKTKEQLTN
-212 KNPYLSVLIS
+212 KNPYWSILIAVLI
-222 LLVTA
+222 T
-227 GVVTMNFSF
+227 GIVVWLELDF
-236 ITNVIILSILGL
+236 IVNVIILSILGL
-248 LIGNLLR
+248 VIGNILK
-255 FWSFDVNLKIGSIG
+255 FWSFGINLKIGSVG

-281 KFNDFELPMILILF
+281 KFDSFELPWVLILF
-295 MVNWMIINLLV
+295 MINWMIINILV

-340 AYNEKLMPHAV
+340 AYNKKLMPHAV

>member
-1 MDVSNLLG
+1 MNTSNLLG
-9 ILIAISVS
+9 IFIAISVS
-17 IFVMYIAKFENK
+17 VFVIYIAKFKNK

-55 NLSLENIVLH
+55 DLSLENIPLH
-65 DWSKAYIY
+65 NWSKAYIY

-92 GLKPLLLF
+92 GVKPLLLF
-100 FIGSFTIAIIPALL
+100 LVGSFTIAVIPALL
-114 FMLYFMG
+114 FLLYLMG
-121 SEQMVDLWKGIIPIV
+121 SEQMLELWKGIIPIV

-150 EYVAVREDLFL
+150 EYVSVREDLFL

-174 MIFLFQIIRKTDY
+174 MIFLFQIIRRTDH
-187 FNQKFKITQS
+187 FNQKFNISQS
-197 ITFSQSNKDPALDTQ
+197 ISFTENKTNEQLTN
-212 KNPYLSVLIS
+212 KNPYWSILIAVLI
-222 LLVTA
+222 T
-227 GVVTMNFSF
+227 GTVVWLEFDF
-236 ITNVIILSILGL
+236 IVNVIILSILGL
-248 LIGNLLR
+248 VIGNILK
-255 FWSFDVNLKIGSIG
+255 FWSFGINLKIGSVG

-281 KFNDFELPMILILF
+281 KFDSFELPWVLILF
-295 MVNWMIINLLV
+295 MINWMIINILV

-340 AYNEKLMPHAV
+340 AYNKKLMPHAV

>member
-1 MDVSNLLG
+1 MG
-9 ILIAISVS
+9 IFIAFSVS
-17 IFVMYIAKFENK
+17 IFVMWIAKFNNK

-46 IPGILSFIF
+46 IPGVLSFIF
-55 NLSLENIVLH
+55 DLSLENIVLH

-84 SLAQLKIV
+84 SLSQLKIV
-92 GLKPLLLF
+92 GLKPLILF
-100 FIGSFTIAIIPALL
+100 FIGSFTIAVIPAIL
-114 FMLYFMG
+114 FMLYYMG
-121 SEQMVDLWKGIIPIV
+121 SEDMIDLWKGIIPIV

-150 EYVAVREDLFL
+150 EYVSVREDLFL

-174 MIFLFQIIRKTDY
+174 MIFLFQIIRRTGEL
-187 FNQKFKITQS
+187 NQKFKFTQS
-197 ITFSQSNKDPALDTQ
+197 IPLIENKPEGKVKS
-212 KNPYLSVLIS
+212 KNSFLSVLIA
-222 LLVTA
+222 LGITALVV
-227 GVVTMNFSF
+227 GMKF
-236 ITNVIILSILGL
+236 
-248 LIGNLLR
+248 
-255 FWSFDVNLKIGSIG
+255 NLKIGSIG
-269 IIVIMSILGLKL
+269 IIFIMSILGLKL

-295 MVNWMIINLLV
+295 MINWMIINILV
-306 IAYFNYKLKISMA
+306 IAYFNYKLKISLA

-332 STSPALAS
+332 STSPALAA
-340 AYNEKLMPHAV
+340 AYNEKFMPHAV

>member
-1 MDVSNLLG
+1 MEGNNFLG
-9 ILIAISVS
+9 ILIAFSVS
-17 IFVMYIAKFENK
+17 IFVMWIAKFNNK

-46 IPGILSFIF
+46 IPGVLSFIF
-55 NLSLENIVLH
+55 DLSLENIVLH

-84 SLAQLKIV
+84 SLSQLKIV

-100 FIGSFTIAIIPALL
+100 FIGSFTIAVIPAIL
-114 FMLYFMG
+114 FILYYMG
-121 SEQMVDLWKGIIPIV
+121 SEDMIDLWKGIIPIV

-150 EYVAVREDLFL
+150 EYVSVREDLFL

-174 MIFLFQIIRKTDY
+174 MIFLFQIIRRTGEL
-187 FNQKFKITQS
+187 NQKFKFTQS
-197 ITFSQSNKDPALDTQ
+197 IPLIENKPVGKVKS
-212 KNPYLSVLIS
+212 KNSFLSVLIA
-222 LLVTA
+222 LGITALVV
-227 GVVTMNFSF
+227 GMKFNF

-248 LIGNLLR
+248 IIGNVLK
-255 FWSFDVNLKIGSIG
+255 FWSFDINLKIGSIG
-269 IIVIMSILGLKL
+269 IIFIMSILGLKL

-295 MVNWMIINLLV
+295 MINWMIINIIV

-332 STSPALAS
+332 STSPALAA